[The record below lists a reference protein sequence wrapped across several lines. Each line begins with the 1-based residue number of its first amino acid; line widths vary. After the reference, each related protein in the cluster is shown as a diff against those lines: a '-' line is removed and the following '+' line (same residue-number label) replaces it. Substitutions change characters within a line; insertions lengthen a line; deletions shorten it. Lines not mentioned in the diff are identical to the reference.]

1 MKLWKII
8 TKKFIKKEVDSMW
21 KGYFRN
27 LETGKIFTKMFDN
40 DYEKRKFLT
49 KCRYSKK
56 IKSLGCVKVDQLIWE

>member
-1 MKLWKII
+1 
-8 TKKFIKKEVDSMW
+8 MW

-56 IKSLGCVKVDQLIWE
+56 IRFLGCVRADQLLWE

>member
-1 MKLWKII
+1 
-8 TKKFIKKEVDSMW
+8 MW

-27 LETGKIFTKMFDN
+27 LETGKIFTKIFDN

-56 IKSLGCVKVDQLIWE
+56 IRSLGCVRNDQLVWE